1 MEPCVPIP
9 LENSKLMDLV
19 DKAKDYC
26 LMHGICMRQ
35 KDRDGNEILLNIKG
49 AEANLFTFSEKASI

>member
-35 KDRDGNEILLNIKG
+35 KDRDGNGILLNI
-49 AEANLFTFSEKASI
+49 FI